1 MNKFK
6 DLCAS
11 LLAKSFVCAAILI
24 SLISLSWH
32 FPTAQAQSSIW
43 RLRDIKIFTKLSG
56 YSAVTAETYNKYGG
70 TVEINIDGRALG
82 ACPGG
87 SEKISFRWSFVG
99 DMSRIANGGSFTVN
113 LAGGASESGTCAGK
127 RPFSALS
134 SMAARG
140 SKGGKCPLSDEET
153 KFVDGERF
161 FNTEDRKYYVYASES
176 QTNSSTSIA
185 VSDYR
190 SAPQY
195 PLAYFEIQLGTRAGD
210 LIRYVYIYQMD
221 NGSGNSGGD
230 SGGGIGWGETNYN
243 AGLNGKA
250 LTFYRGTT
258 PEQCQADCE
267 KNPNCKGFTLIRAG
281 AYNAN
286 DPAMCYLMSEATS
299 FAPSPCC
306 ISAIKK
312 PRL

>member
-1 MNKFK
+1 MNEFK

-11 LLAKSFVCAAILI
+11 LLAKNFVIAAILV
-24 SLISLSWH
+24 SLIALSWH
-32 FPTAQAQSSIW
+32 FPTAQAQGGSW
-43 RLRDIKIFTKLSG
+43 RLREIKVFTRLSD
-56 YSAVTAETYNKYGG
+56 YSAVTAETYNKSGG
-70 TVEINIDGRALG
+70 RVDINIDGRALN

-87 SEKISFRWSFVG
+87 LEKVSFNWSFQG

-113 LAGGASESGTCAGK
+113 LAGNASEAGACVGRK
-127 RPFSALS
+127 PFSALS

-140 SKGGKCPLSDEET
+140 SKGGKSPLSDEENR
-153 KFVDGERF
+153 FVDGDRF
-161 FNTEDRKYYVYASES
+161 FNTEDRNYYVYASES
-176 QTNSSTSIA
+176 KTNSSTSIA

-210 LIRYVYIYQMD
+210 LIRYVYIYQSDGGSNNGGGD
-221 NGSGNSGGD
+221 NGGGA
-230 SGGGIGWGETNYN
+230 GWGTTNYN
-243 AGLNGKA
+243 AGLNGKT

-258 PEQCQADCE
+258 PEQCQADCDR
-267 KNPNCKGFTLIRAG
+267 NPNCRGFTLIRAG

-306 ISAIKK
+306 ISAIK
-312 PRL
+312 R

>member
-6 DLCAS
+6 VLYAS
-11 LLAKSFVCAAILI
+11 AKRFVSTAILI
-24 SLISLSWH
+24 SLIASSGY
-32 FPTAQAQSSIW
+32 FATARSQSGGW
-43 RLRDIKIFTKLSG
+43 RLKEIKVFTKLSD
-56 YSAVTAETYNKYGG
+56 YSAVTTETYDKFGG
-70 TVEINIDGRALG
+70 NVEINVDGRALG

-87 SEKISFRWSFVG
+87 SEKIGFRWSFVG

-113 LAGGASESGTCAGK
+113 LAGGASEAGACAGK

-153 KFVDGERF
+153 RFVDGERF

-176 QTNSSTSIA
+176 QTTSSTSIA

-190 SAPQY
+190 IAPQN

-210 LIRYVYIYQMD
+210 LIRYVYIYQID
-221 NGSGNSGGD
+221 GGNSGG
-230 SGGGIGWGETNYN
+230 SIGWGETNYN
-243 AGLNGKA
+243 AGLNGKN

-258 PEQCQADCE
+258 PEQCKADCDR
-267 KNPNCKGFTLIRAG
+267 NPNCKGFTLIRPG

-312 PRL
+312 R